1 MVGFRKR
8 GQGDLGEPLRRRV
21 GVEVFDV
28 DTSVLGDVSR
38 HGCV

>member
-1 MVGFRKR
+1 MVEFGKR
-8 GQGDLGEPLRRRV
+8 GQGDLGEPLRGRV
-21 GVEVFDV
+21 GAEVFDV